1 MAYRIEFT
9 RAAEK
14 QLARILK
21 PLTAKERKSVRDTI
35 DFLAEDPRPRG
46 VESIE
51 NTAGLLRVRH
61 RDWRIVYRVED
72 DVLVVLIV
80 RVAHRREVYQ
90 KLPE

>member
-1 MAYRIEFT
+1 MVYRIEFT

-14 QLARILK
+14 QLAKILK
-21 PLTAKERKSVRDTI
+21 PLTAKERKNFGVII
-35 DFLAEDPRPRG
+35 DSLAEDPHPHG
-46 VESIE
+46 VESIQ
-51 NTAGLLRVRH
+51 NAAGLLRVRH

-72 DVLVVLIV
+72 EVLVVLIV

>member
-1 MAYRIEFT
+1 MPYRIEFT

-14 QLARILK
+14 QLAKILK
-21 PLTAKERKSVRDTI
+21 PLTPKERKNFGDTI
-35 DFLAEDPRPRG
+35 HFLAEDPRPRG

-51 NTAGLLRVRH
+51 NTAELLRVRH

-72 DVLVVLIV
+72 EVLVVLIV

-90 KLPE
+90 KLSE